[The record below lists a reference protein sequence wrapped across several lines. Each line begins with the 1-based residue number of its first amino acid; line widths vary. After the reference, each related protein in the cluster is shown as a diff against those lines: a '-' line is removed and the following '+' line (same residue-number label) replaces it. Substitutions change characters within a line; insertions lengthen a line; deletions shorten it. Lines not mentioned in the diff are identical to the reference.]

1 MTAEFQIEPRFRA
14 NQSGLRLT
22 HEALPANPLS
32 DLFAM
37 TGATLRL
44 ARNEELY
51 GEDEP
56 AEYAY
61 QVVSG
66 TVRTCR
72 FTADGQRQIV
82 AFHRKGDVLGLGI
95 GNTHRF
101 AAEAV
106 TDATVLMV
114 RRSAVL
120 AAAARDVA
128 VSRALWEHAA
138 AENARAE
145 EHSLLLGRRSAG
157 ERVASFLLDSA
168 SRSEDGIV
176 ELPMSRQDIA
186 DYLGLTIETISRTL
200 TQFERDR
207 LIRMQSARR
216 IGLASGSALKQLA
229 RGA

>member
-1 MTAEFQIEPRFRA
+1 MTARFQIEPRFRA
-14 NQSGLRLT
+14 SQGGPQFA

-66 TVRTCR
+66 TIRTCR
-72 FTADGQRQIV
+72 FSADGQRQIS
-82 AFHRKGDVLGLGI
+82 AFHGKGDVFGLGI
-95 GNTHRF
+95 GDMHRF

-120 AAAARDVA
+120 TAAARDVSLA
-128 VSRALWEHAA
+128 QALWEHAA
-138 AENARAE
+138 AEIARIE

-157 ERVASFLLDSA
+157 ERVASFLLDTA
-168 SRSEDGIV
+168 SRSEGGVV

-216 IGLASGSALKQLA
+216 IGLGSGSALEQLA
-229 RGA
+229 QGS

>member
-1 MTAEFQIEPRFRA
+1 MTAQFHIEPRFRTS
-14 NQSGLRLT
+14 QGGPRVT
-22 HEALPANPLS
+22 YEALPANPLS

-37 TGATLRL
+37 SGATLRL

-72 FTADGQRQIV
+72 FSADGNRQIG
-82 AFHRKGDVLGLGI
+82 AFHGKGDVFGLGI
-95 GNTHRF
+95 GETHRF

-114 RRSAVL
+114 RRSVVL
-120 AAAARDVA
+120 TAATRDVA
-128 VSRALWEHAA
+128 LAQALWVHAA
-138 AENARAE
+138 AEIARIE

-168 SRSEDGIV
+168 SRSEGGVV

-216 IGLASGSALKQLA
+216 IGLASGSALEQLA
-229 RGA
+229 QGS

>member
-1 MTAEFQIEPRFRA
+1 MTAQFQIEPRFRTSQGGPQVA
-14 NQSGLRLT
+14 

-37 TGATLRL
+37 SGATLRL

-72 FTADGQRQIV
+72 FSADGHRQIG
-82 AFHRKGDVLGLGI
+82 AFHGKGDVFGLGI
-95 GNTHRF
+95 GETHRF

-114 RRSAVL
+114 RRSLVMT
-120 AAAARDVA
+120 AATRDVA
-128 VSRALWEHAA
+128 LAQALWVHAA
-138 AENARAE
+138 AEIARIE

-168 SRSEDGIV
+168 SRSEGGVV

-216 IGLASGSALKQLA
+216 IGLASGSALEQLA
-229 RGA
+229 QGS